1 MATRSWILLC
11 KKKNKDVCFSYKPNI
26 LCSGNLSTFSSSHL
40 LGSCNG
46 EGKGQNPN
54 NIIDHRSLAVAC
66 DVMRLVTGVWSILF
80 RRSVNCW
87 AVWRKKVWVE
97 WRGFI
102 YKGRE
107 EEIENVLVYTWIIFF
122 FFGLSERINDSQLW
136 E

>member
-26 LCSGNLSTFSSSHL
+26 LCSRNLSPFSSSHL

-46 EGKGQNPN
+46 EGKGQNPK
-54 NIIDHRSLAVAC
+54 NIIDHRGLAVAC
-66 DVMRLVTGVWSILF
+66 DVMRLVTGVWSILS

-87 AVWRKKVWVE
+87 AVWRKKSMGGMGRVYIQKK
-97 WRGFI
+97 RGGDRKCSGI
-102 YKGRE
+102 YL
-107 EEIENVLVYTWIIFF
+107 NHLFLW
-122 FFGLSERINDSQLW
+122 LSERINDSQLW